1 MVVCFKAL
9 AISEASFAYNFI
21 DAKLNSDP
29 VSYFKSV
36 VPSSFYKLNYTSST
50 VSAFHKNS
58 ICWKKGCFIGQEVTA
73 RMKNKGILKK
83 KLYVIKSSKQNLSSP
98 KVLNYKNELIGE
110 TTSHFKN
117 IALALIHLNKIKKI
131 KKNKN
136 ILFI

>member
-9 AISEASFAYNFI
+9 VISEASFAYNFI

-58 ICWKKGCFIGQEVTA
+58 ISWKNALEKMRQKIRLIIMDIKNLIIRWRCIGLPFLLLNPTLNQTGTTFQLLSCSSCRAWFTSIVVLW
-73 RMKNKGILKK
+73 RILLHEMWLKPAH
-83 KLYVIKSSKQNLSSP
+83 S
-98 KVLNYKNELIGE
+98 
-110 TTSHFKN
+110 
-117 IALALIHLNKIKKI
+117 
-131 KKNKN
+131 
-136 ILFI
+136 